1 VSVPP
6 TSANRSAQ
14 PYDKTLSTF
23 NPLTARGR
31 EECERHYTEVHT
43 RFARHLL
50 RDRHHVVSYHIDRAV
65 AQYDV
70 RGGFGQRP
78 DAWRIVILRLQ
89 PGTRLG
95 LSSEEQ
101 EQVVQD
107 HRNCL
112 RDLRSFRLSERVVLD
127 ELRGQTALVKYLFH
141 FERAPGEEGVRGD
154 AERLG
159 EIADQLARR
168 AEDGDVG
175 LRLLV
180 QDTVLSEQATEAV
193 DEPGQRSIGRLLEQ
207 TTKVGFLECYF
218 DEQEWAEDLFVL
230 PDVRALL
237 LDPHFAAV
245 RGYRVEE
252 GCGFDHR

>member
-1 VSVPP
+1 
-6 TSANRSAQ
+6 
-14 PYDKTLSTF
+14 
-23 NPLTARGR
+23 
-31 EECERHYTEVHT
+31 
-43 RFARHLL
+43 L
-50 RDRHHVVSYHIDRAV
+50 RDRSHVVSYHIDRAV
-65 AQYDV
+65 AQYDI

-78 DAWRIVILRLQ
+78 DAWRYVILRLQ
-89 PGTRLG
+89 PGARLG

-127 ELRGQTALVKYLFH
+127 ELRSQTALVKYLFD
-141 FERAPGEEGVRGD
+141 FERAPGARGD
-154 AERLG
+154 TGGDTERLG
-159 EIADQLARR
+159 EIADRLAGR
-168 AEDGDVG
+168 AADGDFG

-180 QDTVLSEQATEAV
+180 HDTVLGEQATETV
-193 DEPGQRSIGRLLEQ
+193 DEPGQRSIGRVLKQ

-218 DEQEWAEDLFVL
+218 DQQEWAEDLFLL

-237 LDPHFAAV
+237 RDPLFAAV

-252 GCGFDHR
+252 SCGFDHR